1 MGEFIISML
10 FSIWIMFICIELI
23 LLNCNIL
30 GENDFI
36 FETFKFK
43 YFIKQIKSLYEDGGL
58 YCPFNPDNR
67 NKYTIFG
74 LIILSILWV
83 ITFGVALIPAAIIAY
98 IIWAGYWLFVKLC
111 IKNVDN

>member
-1 MGEFIISML
+1 MSEIIVALLVGFWLAITFVGMV
-10 FSIWIMFICIELI
+10 

-30 GENDFI
+30 GANDFI

-43 YFIKQIKSLYEDGGL
+43 YFIEQIKSLYEDGGL
-58 YCPFNPDNR
+58 YCPFSPDER
-67 NKYTIFG
+67 TKYTVFG
-74 LIILSILWV
+74 LIFLSILWL
-83 ITFGVALIPAAIIAY
+83 ITFGIALIPAAIIAY